1 MKAEAD
7 FLQSVRAGA
16 IDSAVQVLKRI
27 HDMKQMQ
34 AQSRVKGS
42 APAAVAGVPVA
53 PAMGNVL
60 FSLASAQVQLFTDLL
75 KQQQTVSTTV
85 HNAVRDAIGVPRPAP
100 GDAATQVITWRA
112 RRPTDGSTLPAARR
126 RFVVRNAGEAA
137 GITISLRPFTIVA
150 GPSIEQLVGPRA
162 TVRVDGRALTPD
174 EAPDKAITVATVA
187 KDADVREGVE
197 GVVAKGATALVE
209 IELDVQG
216 LLDEVDVGRYA
227 AAMTVA
233 LARGP
238 EGARALSAT
247 QAMTLELVV
256 T

>member
-34 AQSRVKGS
+34 AQSRVKGN
-42 APAAVAGVPVA
+42 APSAVAGVPVA

-75 KQQQTVSTTV
+75 TQQATVSSTV
-85 HNAVRDAIGVPRPAP
+85 HNAVRDAIGIPRPAP
-100 GDAATQVITWRA
+100 DAAATQVITWRA
-112 RRPTDGSTLPAARR
+112 RRPTDGASLPAARR
-126 RFVVRNAGEAA
+126 RFVVRNAGDAA
-137 GITISLRPFTIVA
+137 GVTISLRPFSIVA
-150 GPSIEQLVGPRA
+150 LPSIHQLVGPHA

-174 EAPDKAITVATVA
+174 VAADGALTFATVA
-187 KDADVREGVE
+187 KDAAVAEGVE

-209 IELDVQG
+209 IELDVQSI
-216 LLDEVDVGRYA
+216 LDEVDGGRFA
-227 AAMTVA
+227 APMTVA
-233 LARGP
+233 LARGA
-238 EGARALSAT
+238 EGARTTHSP